1 MKPSKIVYLCVAFM
15 LLNFTLESCQREEP
29 SLQISTWLTSTQRQ
43 SKTVSFNSDN
53 LIDEFEKVDAD
64 LFVDTSFDLD
74 ANIKEKYKELNLSD
88 KDRLTLD
95 KKYKNE
101 RLAVMQNRSQDPAC
115 ALYLQQQRFN
125 ELKSM
130 LLIGDKI
137 KKSHEIKIAAQK
149 KILQNQAAII
159 EKYRKDEE
167 MNNSTMTALSI
178 GSIIAAGAYYFYQK

>member
-15 LLNFTLESCQREEP
+15 LLNFTLESCQREGP
-29 SLQISTWLTSTQRQ
+29 SLQISTWLTSTQQQ
-43 SKTVSFNSDN
+43 SKTVSFNLDN
-53 LIDEFEKVDAD
+53 QICEFEKVDAD
-64 LFVDTSFDLD
+64 LFVDTSLDLD

-101 RLAVMQNRSQDPAC
+101 RLTVMQNRSQDPAC
-115 ALYLQQQRFN
+115 ALYLQQQKFN
-125 ELKSM
+125 ELK
-130 LLIGDKI
+130 KI
-137 KKSHEIKIAAQK
+137 KKSQEIKIAAQK
-149 KILQNQAAII
+149 KILENQAAII